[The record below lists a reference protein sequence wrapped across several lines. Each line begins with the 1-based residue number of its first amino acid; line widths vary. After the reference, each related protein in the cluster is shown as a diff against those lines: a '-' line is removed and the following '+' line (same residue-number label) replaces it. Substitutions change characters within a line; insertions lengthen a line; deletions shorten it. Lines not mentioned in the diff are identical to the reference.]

1 MRIRLSYRINLY
13 IALILI
19 AGTAVLAFHDHI
31 FHRMF
36 LEETG
41 IKEAERLSKVVF
53 SELYNAMQSSSGR
66 EINREVM
73 ERLRNISGV
82 KDIRVIHG
90 PAIDAQFGTEEDET
104 AYGENEKKALTG
116 AAITVEEPGVVRYIM
131 PVFFKEE
138 CLRCHKAKP
147 GEVAGAVAVG
157 ISTEKFRE
165 IASRKTRYFLTLNG
179 VILLL
184 TASAI
189 FYTLR
194 RRFLAP
200 LGRLKKAAD
209 AISSGD
215 LNHRVAIESGDELE
229 DVGAAFD
236 RMASS
241 LSATTGG
248 LMELNEK
255 YSKLIENSPNAI
267 VLYDAQTG
275 KISDVNSMAEAITGY
290 ARAELLSMRPDDMH
304 LPDNLSRYA
313 VLRERWILD
322 GKGYFFE
329 TQVKKKD
336 GSIAWVEI
344 SAAVM
349 ELGGKL
355 FVQEIWRDLSERRTF
370 ASALR
375 DYAEGLEKKVK
386 TRTAEL
392 NSSLETL
399 EKYKNELEKA
409 YAKLK
414 DSEKGLVE
422 SAKLASLGEMGAG
435 IAHELN
441 SPLAGILSITEV
453 LISRSS
459 TNDPNRLLLEKM
471 KDAAVRSKDI
481 ISDMLTYARPTASL
495 QADVAINDV
504 VRATL
509 SLFTS
514 ELKKISIEIKEN
526 YSEPLPFISG
536 NKGQLMSVFL
546 NILKNARDAIGAGFP
561 LPRSIAT
568 GSGVITIRTG
578 VERAY
583 GYGIDAV
590 VVEISD
596 TGSGIPEEARGMV
609 FDPFFTTKE
618 KGGGL
623 NIGLGLSIAKSIVTL
638 HNGSIGFVSEP
649 GKGTTFKVS
658 FPALKNV

>member
-1 MRIRLSYRINLY
+1 M
-13 IALILI
+13 
-19 AGTAVLAFHDHI
+19 
-31 FHRMF
+31 
-36 LEETG
+36 
-41 IKEAERLSKVVF
+41 
-53 SELYNAMQSSSGR
+53 
-66 EINREVM
+66 
-73 ERLRNISGV
+73 
-82 KDIRVIHG
+82 
-90 PAIDAQFGTEEDET
+90 
-104 AYGENEKKALTG
+104 
-116 AAITVEEPGVVRYIM
+116 
-131 PVFFKEE
+131 
-138 CLRCHKAKP
+138 
-147 GEVAGAVAVG
+147 
-157 ISTEKFRE
+157 
-165 IASRKTRYFLTLNG
+165 
-179 VILLL
+179 
-184 TASAI
+184 
-189 FYTLR
+189 
-194 RRFLAP
+194 
-200 LGRLKKAAD
+200 
-209 AISSGD
+209 
-215 LNHRVAIESGDELE
+215 
-229 DVGAAFD
+229 
-236 RMASS
+236 
-241 LSATTGG
+241 
-248 LMELNEK
+248 
-255 YSKLIENSPNAI
+255 
-267 VLYDAQTG
+267 LYDAQTK
-275 KISDVNSMAEAITGY
+275 KISDVNSMAEAVTGY

-304 LPDNLSRYA
+304 LPENLARYEA
-313 VLRERWILD
+313 FRERWILD

-336 GSIAWVEI
+336 GSLAWVDI

-349 ELGGKL
+349 DLGGKP
-355 FVQEIWRDLSERRTF
+355 FVQEIWKDLSERRTF
-370 ASALR
+370 ANALR

-386 TRTAEL
+386 ERTAEL

-453 LISRSS
+453 LINRSAE
-459 TNDPNRLLLEKM
+459 NDPNKRLLEKM

-481 ISDMLTYARPTASL
+481 ISDMLTYARPAASL
-495 QADVAINDV
+495 MSETAINDV
-504 VRATL
+504 VKSTL

-514 ELKKISIEIKEN
+514 ELKKISIEIRED
-526 YSEPLPFISG
+526 YSKSLPLITG

-546 NILKNARDAIGAGFP
+546 NILKNARDAIGEKGA
-561 LPRSIAT
+561 
-568 GSGVITIRTG
+568 ITIKTG

-596 TGSGIPEEARGMV
+596 TGSGIPFEARDMV

-658 FPALKNV
+658 FPAFKNQSLE

>member
-1 MRIRLSYRINLY
+1 MMRLRLSYRINLY
-13 IALILI
+13 IACILVTG
-19 AGTAVLAFHDHI
+19 AAVLTFHDYI
-31 FHRMF
+31 FREMV

-53 SELYNAMQSSSGR
+53 GELYHAMQTSERRESNRDVIERFKKVSS
-66 EINREVM
+66 
-73 ERLRNISGV
+73 V
-82 KDIRVIHG
+82 KDIKIIHG

-104 AYGENEKKALTG
+104 ASDEDERR
-116 AAITVEEPGVVRYIM
+116 AIGGVAVAMEEAGFIRYIM
-131 PVFFKEE
+131 PVFIKEE
-138 CLRCHKAKP
+138 CRRCHVAKE
-147 GEVAGAVAVG
+147 GEVAGAVAVTL
-157 ISTEKFRE
+157 STSRFHE
-165 IASRKTRYFLTLNG
+165 IATLKTKYFIALNAL
-179 VILLL
+179 ILLL

-189 FYTLR
+189 FYILR
-194 RRFLAP
+194 VRIISP
-200 LGRLKKAAD
+200 LGRLKKGAD

-215 LNHRVAIESGDELE
+215 LNHRVAIKSGDELE
-229 DVGAAFD
+229 DVGSAFD

-267 VLYDAQTG
+267 VLYDAQTK
-275 KISDVNSMAEAITGY
+275 KISDVNSMAEAVTGY

-304 LPDNLSRYA
+304 LPENLARYEA
-313 VLRERWILD
+313 FRERWILD

-336 GSIAWVEI
+336 GSLAWVDI

-349 ELGGKL
+349 DLGGKP
-355 FVQEIWRDLSERRTF
+355 FVQEIWKDLSERRTF
-370 ASALR
+370 ANALR

-386 TRTAEL
+386 ERTAEL

-453 LISRSS
+453 LINRSAE
-459 TNDPNRLLLEKM
+459 NDPNKRLLEKM

-481 ISDMLTYARPTASL
+481 ISDMLTYARPAASL
-495 QADVAINDV
+495 MSETAINDV
-504 VRATL
+504 VKSTL

-514 ELKKISIEIKEN
+514 ELKKISIEIRED
-526 YSEPLPFISG
+526 YSKSLPLITG

-546 NILKNARDAIGAGFP
+546 NILKNARDAIGEKGA
-561 LPRSIAT
+561 
-568 GSGVITIRTG
+568 ITIKTG

-596 TGSGIPEEARGMV
+596 TGSGIPFEARDMV

-658 FPALKNV
+658 FPAFKNQSLE